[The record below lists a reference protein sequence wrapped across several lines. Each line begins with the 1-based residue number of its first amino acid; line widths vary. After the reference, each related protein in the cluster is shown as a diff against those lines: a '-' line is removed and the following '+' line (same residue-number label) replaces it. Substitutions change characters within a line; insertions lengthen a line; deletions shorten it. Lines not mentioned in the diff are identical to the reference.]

1 MEHKTEKIQK
11 MVKNCEKSKK
21 NSKKVE
27 KEEVRVEIREEIL
40 DRKGG
45 LWNLAK
51 NITLIATIIFLLFA
65 ISSTTL
71 LLANKTLR
79 ERISNMVW
87 GRVINLQEID
97 VFGKEKK
104 LKNFHPEFTN
114 PDHEFREPNPSS
126 NKKKKDKA
134 PITVINEL
142 KILRTVAESDHKK
155 NHEAIIFNPQMTEI
169 PLGSFRKQ
177 DKIMIPER
185 FKNDKICEN
194 DSTNH
199 ICGLQDYQNI
209 RMPSTEKCS
218 EAELVVTIKSTAD
231 HFEHRQAIRDSWAT
245 RAGSRAVVVFLVG
258 QPTVSG
264 ASSSTLDQIKTESSN
279 FSDILLGDYI
289 DSYANLTVK
298 ALSGLKWRNEK
309 CPEPQ
314 FSLSIDDDTFVD
326 LDQLLQVHLNKLPTE
341 EKFIECSE
349 RTVVHGKVWRE
360 GRWAVSEDI
369 YDQEI
374 YPNYCNGPCYLM
386 PKESSKL
393 IWEKAQQAP
402 TDLQADDAFITGV
415 MRSNAE
421 IPLIQYA
428 RTKSPGWCMELNN
441 RKPRLP
447 KRMIKEF
454 EKVMTS
460 SSEQKEIMTSSLDTK
475 TNTD

>member
-1 MEHKTEKIQK
+1 
-11 MVKNCEKSKK
+11 
-21 NSKKVE
+21 
-27 KEEVRVEIREEIL
+27 
-40 DRKGG
+40 
-45 LWNLAK
+45 
-51 NITLIATIIFLLFA
+51 
-65 ISSTTL
+65 
-71 LLANKTLR
+71 
-79 ERISNMVW
+79 
-87 GRVINLQEID
+87 
-97 VFGKEKK
+97 
-104 LKNFHPEFTN
+104 
-114 PDHEFREPNPSS
+114 
-126 NKKKKDKA
+126 
-134 PITVINEL
+134 
-142 KILRTVAESDHKK
+142 
-155 NHEAIIFNPQMTEI
+155 
-169 PLGSFRKQ
+169 
-177 DKIMIPER
+177 
-185 FKNDKICEN
+185 
-194 DSTNH
+194 
-199 ICGLQDYQNI
+199 
-209 RMPSTEKCS
+209 MPSTDKCS
-218 EAELVVTIKSTAD
+218 KAELVVTIKSTAD

-258 QPTVSG
+258 QPSL
-264 ASSSTLDQIKTESSN
+264 SSDGSTLDKIKAESFD
-279 FSDILLGDYI
+279 FSDILLGDYV
-289 DSYANLTVK
+289 DSYSNLTVK
-298 ALSGLKWRNEK
+298 ALSGLKWRNEE

-369 YDQEI
+369 YDQPI

-386 PKESSKL
+386 PKESSAA
-393 IWEKAQQAP
+393 IWEKAQHAP

-460 SSEQKEIMTSSLDTK
+460 SQNEKEKVMTSSLDTN